1 MIDTSLSKLP
11 LHQHINEPELV
22 FAGGNV
28 SNHPLRGLCKY
39 GPYSLDLKYLSQI
52 SIATLK
58 TFPLLLVVVK
68 YLMLMVQALNL
79 LPMIQKNLKLVKQ
92 IKTHI

>member
-52 SIATLK
+52 SIATLTIK
-58 TFPLLLVVVK
+58 GQENILRNIIHELCSLRIIILL
-68 YLMLMVQALNL
+68 
-79 LPMIQKNLKLVKQ
+79 
-92 IKTHI
+92 T

>member
-52 SIATLK
+52 SFKINNTSHCK
-58 TFPLLLVVVK
+58 K
-68 YLMLMVQALNL
+68 NVQR
-79 LPMIQKNLKLVKQ
+79 
-92 IKTHI
+92 TS